1 MTTEQL
7 AELQASVARLH
18 ELAEFFAPVYAKED
32 VAACWADICAQIGAA
47 DEQQRRIAVQEGQAS
62 LFDVEGWP
70 CR

>member
-7 AELQASVARLH
+7 AELQASIARLH
-18 ELAEFFAPVYAKED
+18 ELAVFYAPHFVQED
-32 VAACWADICAQIGAA
+32 IAACWADICAQIGAA

-70 CR
+70 C

>member
-18 ELAEFFAPVYAKED
+18 ELAAFYAPHFVQED

-47 DEQQRRIAVQEGQAS
+47 DEQQRRIAWQEGQIEM
-62 LFDVEGWP
+62 FEGWP
-70 CR
+70 C

>member
-18 ELAEFFAPVYAKED
+18 ELAVFYAPYYARRD
-32 VAACWADICAQIGAA
+32 IVVAWADICAQIGAA
-47 DEQQRRIAVQEGQAS
+47 AEDQRRIAVQDGQTS

-70 CR
+70 C